1 MTDLPPDSPSPDT
14 APALKGRETT
24 TLSGREL
31 GASKAREVSR
41 WEFVQQVVAHEAEDN
56 WFARL
61 PPAKQAK
68 VAKSHRQLK
77 NGTNVNGPLWCFGPS
92 KCPFHAL
99 CPLAEIDHEGQ
110 VQAAP
115 LEEYPLGQHC
125 VLESAYYRQQVVD
138 YLQALEVD
146 HRDPVEMAMVKEL
159 ALIDLQK
166 QRAVNILSVGD
177 KDGEGRDFMRRDT
190 QYIHTPDGEDL
201 ESTTT
206 QLHPLH
212 DILHRLEVRRDKWLT
227 KLLATR
233 KDKIWAQSQLG
244 QKEEQV
250 ELNNTLLEMREA
262 FKGLTQA
269 QGQPVE
275 LIALDD

>member
-1 MTDLPPDSPSPDT
+1 MSDHSSQT
-14 APALKGRETT
+14 PALKGREPSA
-24 TLSGREL
+24 LSGKAL
-31 GASKAREVSR
+31 GASKAREPER
-41 WEFVQQVVAHEAEDN
+41 WEFVQAVLDHPGEDN

-61 PPAKQAK
+61 PPEKQAK
-68 VAKSHRQLK
+68 VAKTHKQLK
-77 NGTNVNGPLWCFGPS
+77 NGTNVNGPLWCFGPN

-99 CPLAEIDHEGQ
+99 CPLADIDHHGE
-110 VQAAP
+110 VHAAP
-115 LEEYPLGQHC
+115 LDQYPMGQHC
-125 VLESAYYRQQVVD
+125 ILEGAVYRQSVVS
-138 YLQALEVD
+138 YMERLEVD

-177 KDGEGRDFMRRDT
+177 SDGEGRDFMRKDT
-190 QYIHTPDGEDL
+190 QITHVPNGENL

-212 DILHRLEVRRDKWLT
+212 DILQRLEVRREKWLT

-233 KDKIWAQSQLG
+233 KDKVDAQAKLG

-250 ELNNTLLEMREA
+250 ALNDTLLELREQ
-262 FKGLTQA
+262 FKSMTQVPIP
-269 QGQPVE
+269 GQK
-275 LIALDD
+275 LIALD